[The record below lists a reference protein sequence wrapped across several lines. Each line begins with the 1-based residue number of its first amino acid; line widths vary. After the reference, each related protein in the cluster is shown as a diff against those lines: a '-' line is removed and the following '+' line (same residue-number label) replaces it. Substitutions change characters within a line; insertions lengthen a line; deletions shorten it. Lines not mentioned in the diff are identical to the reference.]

1 MPAEISI
8 VVPLFNESENVGPLV
23 ERIFAAF
30 RDEPRE
36 LELLLVDDASTDD
49 TWQRIVERRQ
59 ADPRVR
65 ALRHLK
71 NGGQSASLWTGFKA
85 SRGEIIATLDGDL
98 QNDPADLPRMLAL
111 LANCD
116 LVRTRRMDSSVRR
129 LSSRIARRARKLMLG
144 VDFQDTGCNLRAF
157 KHSVLE
163 NMPAFNGVHRFMPI
177 LAHAGG
183 AIVKEIPV
191 VHHPRVAGQSK
202 YGVWNRL
209 GRGIYDLMGV
219 RWYQQRR
226 LKKIP
231 TIEHEFNVA
240 QASSPASSG
249 GVPPPRPGAT
259 AGGAAR

>member
-1 MPAEISI
+1 
-8 VVPLFNESENVGPLV
+8 
-23 ERIFAAF
+23 
-30 RDEPRE
+30 
-36 LELLLVDDASTDD
+36 
-49 TWQRIVERRQ
+49 
-59 ADPRVR
+59 
-65 ALRHLK
+65 
-71 NGGQSASLWTGFKA
+71 
-85 SRGEIIATLDGDL
+85 
-98 QNDPADLPRMLAL
+98 
-111 LANCD
+111 
-116 LVRTRRMDSSVRR
+116 
-129 LSSRIARRARKLMLG
+129 MLG

-157 KHSVLE
+157 KRSVLE
-163 NMPAFNGVHRFMPI
+163 NMPAFNGAHRFMPI
-177 LAHAGG
+177 LAQAGG

-249 GVPPPRPGAT
+249 GVSPPRPGAT